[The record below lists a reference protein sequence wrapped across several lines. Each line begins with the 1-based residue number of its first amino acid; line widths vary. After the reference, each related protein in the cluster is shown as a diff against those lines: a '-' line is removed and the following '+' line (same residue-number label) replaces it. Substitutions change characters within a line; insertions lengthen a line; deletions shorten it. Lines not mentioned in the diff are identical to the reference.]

1 MLQALRSQPAN
12 NSLSQIKQMMNLVK
26 SAQNPQA
33 MLNQMVQNNPGM
45 RQVMNLINQSG
56 GDPRTAFYQMA
67 EAQGIDPE
75 QILAM
80 LR

>member
-1 MLQALRSQPAN
+1 
-12 NSLSQIKQMMNLVK
+12 MMNIVR

-33 MLNQMVQNNPGM
+33 MLNQMIQNNPQM
-45 RQVMNLINQSG
+45 KQVMDLVNQSG
-56 GDPRTAFYQMA
+56 GDPKTAFYQMA
-67 EAQGIDPE
+67 EAKGVDPE

>member
-1 MLQALRSQPAN
+1 MLGNTLPVAN
-12 NSLSQIKQMMNLVK
+12 NNLSQIKQMMNIVR

-33 MLNQMVQNNPGM
+33 MLNQMIQTNPQM
-45 RQVMNLINQSG
+45 KQVMDLVNQSG
-56 GDPRTAFYQMA
+56 GDPKTAFYQMA
-67 EAQGIDPE
+67 EAKGVDPE

>member
-1 MLQALRSQPAN
+1 MLGNTLPAN
-12 NSLSQIKQMMNLVK
+12 SNLSQIKQMMNLVK

-33 MLNQMVQNNPGM
+33 MLNQIIQNNPQM
-45 RQVMNLINQSG
+45 KQVIDLVNQSG
-56 GDPRTAFYQMA
+56 GDPKTAFYQMA
-67 EAQGIDPE
+67 KAKGVDPE